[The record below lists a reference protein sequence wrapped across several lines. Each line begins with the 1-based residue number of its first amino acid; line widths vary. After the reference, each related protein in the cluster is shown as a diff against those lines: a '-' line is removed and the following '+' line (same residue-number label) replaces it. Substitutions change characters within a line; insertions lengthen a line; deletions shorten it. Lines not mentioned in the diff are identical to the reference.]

1 MRVGLETRI
10 QRSGRHRPF
19 SFHLI
24 TRFLVIRIRPVRPRA
39 PVNRSSSFH
48 PRGVLGAAEIVGR
61 KYLDPKVYRAIR
73 SPRYR
78 SILEK
83 LADEPLTRNFK
94 KKDLERRLNDNERK
108 VLHNFLRRLRQLG
121 VIEADTEQERG
132 TYRFVND
139 LYRVYIHLVSQRTKK
154 T

>member
-1 MRVGLETRI
+1 VD
-10 QRSGRHRPF
+10 
-19 SFHLI
+19 
-24 TRFLVIRIRPVRPRA
+24 
-39 PVNRSSSFH
+39 
-48 PRGVLGAAEIVGR
+48 R

-73 SPRYR
+73 SPRYS